1 MGIGRG
7 YGQQEALGRIDHLR
21 NNYAVTSGRVLRMAA
36 AFDEGTGGDYRPIF
50 SITFYRLY
58 PGYGDITA
66 MENRPR
72 R

>member
-1 MGIGRG
+1 LEGVVVSRRSLAGLTT
-7 YGQQEALGRIDHLR
+7 ASAAT
-21 NNYAVTSGRVLRMAA
+21 AVTSDRVMRMAA

-58 PGYGDITA
+58 PDYGDITA